1 MEGSQRHGVFL
12 GSMLLAYLEGKGI
25 CMADYAAQVWRVNAR
40 THTVT
45 REAVPETWRRLG
57 GRGLLARI
65 LLDEVDARCDPL
77 GPQNKLIFA
86 PGLLVGHMLSS
97 TDRISVGG
105 KSPLT
110 GGIKEANAGGR
121 TGLHMTHMGIF
132 ALIIENL
139 PEVDGYWILHL
150 SLNGA
155 NWEKADD
162 FAGLGVYATAP
173 KLIAR
178 YGDKVAIA
186 MIGSGGE
193 MRLKS
198 AGIQNLEK
206 DRVPARIAA
215 RGGLGAVMGSK
226 GLKAIVFDHAGGQKP
241 PIVDPEAFKVAQ
253 KDYTK
258 AVMEH
263 PQSIT
268 YRDYSTAAIAAMCN
282 TFAALT
288 VKNFSRGTFEHA
300 ENIGGDALREF
311 TLTRG
316 KPSDPSHACMAGCT
330 IKCSNIFGREDGKII
345 VSPLEYE
352 TIGLMGVNLEIDSLD
367 SIGRLNWQVNDLG
380 LDSIEVGGAL
390 GVAAEAGLMEWGD
403 EAGALK
409 LIDEIRKGT
418 ELGRILGNGA
428 VSVGKAYNIERVPA
442 VKGQSMSGYEPR
454 SIKGTGVTYATTPQ
468 GADHTSGL
476 TIRAQVNHL
485 DPNVQKDPSLTA
497 QLNMAGYDTLGA
509 CIFAG
514 FGYASTPDLVIK
526 RLLKA
531 RYGWDDLPD
540 NALQALGKETIKM
553 EREFNRRAGF
563 TAKDD
568 RLPEWMTKEAI
579 PENGA
584 VFDVSEEVLDHIFD
598 GIE

>member
-1 MEGSQRHGVFL
+1 
-12 GSMLLAYLEGKGI
+12 
-25 CMADYAAQVWRVNAR
+25 MADFKSQIWRVNVRER
-40 THTVT
+40 TLKL
-45 REAVPETWRRLG
+45 EPVPEAWSRLG
-57 GRGLLARI
+57 GRGLLTRI
-65 LLDEVDARCDPL
+65 LLDEVDAKCDPL
-77 GPQNKLIFA
+77 GAGNKLIFA

-121 TGLHMTHMGIF
+121 TGLHMATMGIH
-132 ALIIENL
+132 ALIIEDL
-139 PEVDGYWILHL
+139 PEGEGFWVLHL

-155 NWEKADD
+155 KWEKAEDLT
-162 FAGLGVYATAP
+162 GLGVYAAAP
-173 KLIAR
+173 KLIEKF
-178 YGDKVAIA
+178 GDKVAIA
-186 MIGSGGE
+186 LIGPGGE
-193 MRLKS
+193 MKMKA
-198 AGIQNLEK
+198 AGIQNIDK
-206 DRVPARIAA
+206 DKVPSRIAA

-226 GLKAIVFDHAGGQKP
+226 GLKAIVFDNAGGQKP
-241 PIVDPEAFKVAQ
+241 PMARPEAFKVAQ

-268 YRDYSTAAIAAMCN
+268 YRDYGTAAMAQM
-282 TFAALT
+282 TQRFAALPT
-288 VKNFSRGTFEHA
+288 RNFSRGTFDHV
-300 ENIGGDALREF
+300 DAISGEQLREF

-330 IKCSNIFGREDGKII
+330 IKCSNVFGGEDGKII

-352 TIGLMGVNLEIDSLD
+352 TIGLMGSNLGINSLD
-367 SIGRLNWQVNDLG
+367 SIGRLNWHVNDLG
-380 LDSIEVGGAL
+380 LDSIEIGAAL
-390 GVAAEAGLMEWGD
+390 GVAAEAGLMEWGN
-403 EAGALK
+403 EESAQK
-409 LIDEIRKGT
+409 LIDEIRNGT
-418 ELGRILGNGA
+418 ELGRVLGDGA
-428 VSVGKAYNIERVPA
+428 TTVGKVYNIERVPA
-442 VKGQSMSGYEPR
+442 VKGQAMSAYEPR

-468 GADHTSGL
+468 GADHTCGL
-476 TIRAQVNHL
+476 TIRAQINHL
-485 DPNVQKDPSLTA
+485 DPNIQKDVSLNA

-514 FGYASTPDLVIK
+514 FGYAATPDGVVK
-526 RLLKA
+526 RLLSA

-540 NALQALGKETIKM
+540 NILQALGKETIKM

-563 TAKDD
+563 TKEDD

-598 GIE
+598 GME

>member
-1 MEGSQRHGVFL
+1 MSNYTSQ
-12 GSMLLAYLEGKGI
+12 I
-25 CMADYAAQVWRVNAR
+25 WRVN
-40 THTVT
+40 V
-45 REAVPETWRRLG
+45 REQTLKHEPVPNLWKRLG

-65 LLDEVDARCDPL
+65 LLDEVDAKCDPL
-77 GPQNKLIFA
+77 GAGNKLIFA

-121 TGLHMTHMGIF
+121 TGLHMTHMGIH
-132 ALIIENL
+132 ALILEDL
-139 PEVDGYWILHL
+139 PKEDGYWVLHL

-155 NWEKADD
+155 KWEKADD
-162 FAGLGVYATAP
+162 VVGLGVYETAP
-173 KLIAR
+173 KLIEK

-186 MIGSGGE
+186 LIGPGGE
-193 MRLKS
+193 MRMKA
-198 AGIQNLEK
+198 AGIQNLDK
-206 DRVPARIAA
+206 DKIPSRIAA

-241 PIVDPEAFKVAQ
+241 PLVDPEGFKAAQ

-268 YRDYSTAAIAAMCN
+268 YRDYGTAAIAPMCQS
-282 TFAALT
+282 FAALPAR
-288 VKNFSRGTFEHA
+288 NFSRGTFEQM
-300 ENIGGDALREF
+300 ENISGDALRAF
-311 TLTRG
+311 TLERG

-330 IKCSNIFGREDGKII
+330 IKCSNVFGGEDGRII

-352 TIGLMGVNLEIDSLD
+352 TIGLMGSNLEIDSLD
-367 SIGRLNWQVNDLG
+367 SIGRMNWQVNDLG
-380 LDSIEVGGAL
+380 LDSIEIGAAL
-390 GVAAEAGLMEWGD
+390 GVAAEAGLMTWGD
-403 EAGALK
+403 EASAMK
-409 LIDEIRKGT
+409 LIDEIRSGS
-418 ELGRILGNGA
+418 ELGRVLGDGA
-428 VSVGKAYNIERVPA
+428 VSVGKKYNIERVPA
-442 VKGQSMSGYEPR
+442 VKGQAMSAYEPR

-476 TIRAQVNHL
+476 TIRAKINHL
-485 DPNVQKDPSLTA
+485 DPNAQKDASLNA
-497 QLNMAGYDTLGA
+497 QLNMAGYDSLGA

-514 FGYASTPDLVIK
+514 FGYAATPDGVVK
-526 RLLKA
+526 RLLKS

-540 NALQALGKETIKM
+540 NILQALGKEVIKM
-553 EREFNRRAGF
+553 EREFNKRAGF

-568 RLPEWMTKEAI
+568 RLPEWMTREAI
-579 PENGA
+579 PENGS